1 MRIQIFVLSFLIAG
15 SILFTSAA
23 HAQPMQMSTNMTTG
37 EHAEHTIDNLVISE
51 HIPLTGRLTVG
62 DYLFL
67 MDFTPFATSVEGHSH
82 VAFKVPCSEDG
93 SPKLTVVSGI
103 APNLKSLIIKNPIT
117 NGTLDGQN
125 FDLSNKGES
134 CLYHSDLPN
143 GVNDIAAINTSNET
157 LEFDNG
163 SYSLTVTIHGT
174 AVQHIGTPTP

>member
-1 MRIQIFVLSFLIAG
+1 MKSQTFILSFLIAG
-15 SILFTSAA
+15 SILFPLVV
-23 HAQPMQMSTNMTTG
+23 HAQPMQMSTNMTSG

-82 VAFKVPCSEDG
+82 VAFKVPCNEDG

-103 APNLKSLIIKNPIT
+103 APNLKSLVAKSPII
-117 NGTLDGQN
+117 NGTLDGES
-125 FDLSNKGES
+125 FDLSIKGES

-157 LEFDNG
+157 LGFNNG

-174 AVQHIGTPTP
+174 AVQHIGAPIP